1 MRTHIIGIPMNR
13 KFHNILLLLVMAL
26 FTFSSCFEDE
36 KETVYS
42 DNCNITAF
50 SLGSMK
56 QSHHMKGS
64 KGQDSIYY
72 SIMSG
77 GYFPMSINQ
86 RDLIIENRD
95 SLPYGVQVDKVLTS
109 CTFESILLHRP
120 KDITGLEPVDTAW
133 VAYSNKDSI
142 DFTRPR
148 EFMVV
153 AADGIS
159 VRRYTVKV
167 NVHQMDFDQTVWD
180 SLEVSDVPCPA
191 ECQMRKM
198 AVLGGNIQVLAQL
211 SDGSLQC
218 YTREAQKVGAW
229 KQQAVTTPAAISLET
244 LQTEGNLMYASS
256 TEGTILYS
264 SNGFDW
270 HTRQAGAPALKL
282 MGVSHD
288 YFYAQIDGKLMRSS
302 KSAEAWEE
310 EALDDAAE
318 LLPTKDVKL
327 LEMTQSNGIHR
338 LLLTGISAD
347 GTQPRLW
354 SKSWTK
360 DGEES
365 QAEWAYYT
373 ENDAVKVPFPILAQT
388 NVMAY
393 GNSLVLFGGA
403 PVKASGYLAEEAL
416 GRLYQ
421 SYDYGMTWQRHD
433 AMTFDSRLPVQAADA
448 QFITAA
454 TEEGRFIWMLLDG
467 QLWRG
472 RLNKVAFK

>member
-13 KFHNILLLLVMAL
+13 KFHKSLLLLVMAL
-26 FTFSSCFEDE
+26 FTFSSCLDDE

-56 QSHHMKGS
+56 QSHHLKGS

-72 SIMSG
+72 SVMSG
-77 GYFPMSINQ
+77 SYFPMSINQ

-95 SLPYGVQVDKVLTS
+95 SLPYGVQVNKVLTN

-120 KDITGLEPVDTAW
+120 KDITGLEPADTAW

-167 NVHQMDFDQTVWD
+167 NVHQMNFEETVWD

-191 ECQMRKM
+191 ECQVRKM
-198 AVLGGNIQVLAQL
+198 AVLGGNIQVLTQ
-211 SDGSLQC
+211 SNDGSLQC

-229 KQQAVTTPAAISLET
+229 KQQAITTPAAINLET
-244 LQTEGNLMYASS
+244 LQTEGNMMYAST
-256 TEGTILYS
+256 TEGSVLS
-264 SNGFDW
+264 SPNGYDW
-270 HTRQAGAPALKL
+270 HTRLAGAPALRL
-282 MGVSHD
+282 MGVSQD
-288 YFYAQIDGKLMRSS
+288 CFYALVDGKLMRTP
-302 KSAEAWEE
+302 KTVEAWEE

-318 LLPTKDVKL
+318 LLPAKDVKL
-327 LEMTQSNGIHR
+327 LEMEQTNGIHR
-338 LLLTGISAD
+338 LLLTGLSAD
-347 GTQPRLW
+347 GTQSCLW
-354 SKSWTK
+354 SKSWGK

-365 QAEWAYYT
+365 QAEWVYYT
-373 ENDAVKVPFPILAQT
+373 HNDAIKTPFPVLAQS
-388 NVMAY
+388 NVMLY
-393 GNSLVLFGGA
+393 GSSLLLFGGA
-403 PVKASGYLAEEAL
+403 PVTASPYLVEEPL

-421 SYDYGMTWQRHD
+421 SYDYGVTWQRHD
-433 AMTFDSRLPVQAADA
+433 AMTLDSRLPVQAADA

-454 TEEGRFIWMLLDG
+454 AEEGRFIWMLVDG